1 MGWMDRSHGGCSRG
15 LCRGGSRPRWQPNLQ
30 ATHRPAIAARAFH
43 SCSTAPRIVAITT
56 TTAPAMHNARTSL
69 ASRFRTSLHRRPP
82 CGALAERPQGRRER
96 RPVDVYEHN
105 GLQPTRAF
113 HQDRRRR
120 GLCVRIQPCHTPP
133 AGRRQAAVGITDRGP
148 PFRQCMALTELAEL
162 IHITVRHR
170 RRGRRLLLRDIRDE
184 RLGRQQQRRDRR
196 CILQRHPLDL
206 GRVDDPRLHHVDVLH
221 ALRVVAAVR
230 RRLALH
236 LLDDHAPLGTRVLDD
251 LADRLPER
259 PRHHPGAH
267 FLVALGHY
275 PVDSLGRAQQRHA
288 AARDDALLDGRS
300 RRIQRVLD
308 ARLLLLHRRL
318 GGRPDLDHRHAA
330 GQLRQP
336 FLQLLAVIVRRGL
349 LDLGADLLDAALD
362 LLRLAGALDDRG
374 VVLVEDHLLGLSEVL
389 ELDVLELDPQV
400 LRDCLAAGQSGD
412 VLEHGLAT
420 VAEARRLDG
429 GTVQRAAELVHDQ
442 GRQRLALDVLG
453 DDEERLAG
461 SGDLLQQREHVLH
474 HADLLLVDENERIL
488 EHDLH
493 ALGVRHEVRREVA
506 AVELHALD
514 QIQNRVGR
522 LRLLDRDDA
531 VFAHLLHRLGDQVT
545 DRLVVVRGD
554 RRDLGDL
561 LLVLGGL
568 GELLQLVGHRF
579 HGRLDAPLE
588 AHWVGAGGDVAEA
601 LSEDGLRQHGGGGRA
616 VTGDV
621 GGLGRHFL
629 QHVGAHLLVGV
640 LQLDL
645 LGDGDA
651 VLGDRRAAELLVD
664 DDVAA
669 LRPQRGLH
677 GRRHDVDAPEQR
689 RPGVLVKFELLWHGS
704 RSSCLLE
711 NGEDVVL
718 AHDQILLVVDLHLG
732 AGVLPE
738 QDLVP
743 GLHIER
749 DLLALVGDLAVTD
762 GDHLTLLRLL
772 LGRVRDDDPTLLDLL
787 LLEPLHQKPIVQWTN
802 LHTLLLLRWT
812 SPGPRFTFLGV
823 RPDLSLGD
831 DRDDRPG
838 ERDVHRREEPPASR
852 VAQRPEDPA
861 PHDTPDQAE
870 HQIPDQP
877 VPSILH
883 HDLGQP
889 ASQQP
894 HDHPRDEHSEL
905 HDPSSFFGG
914 RGASAAASP
923 SRFRLTR
930 STIALYK
937 LYIKYSF

>member
-1 MGWMDRSHGGCSRG
+1 MPWSPVGTTPPMRPSPIRPIAV
-15 LCRGGSRPRWQPNLQ
+15 LIKGGSPSP
-30 ATHRPAIAARAFH
+30 
-43 SCSTAPRIVAITT
+43 
-56 TTAPAMHNARTSL
+56 
-69 ASRFRTSLHRRPP
+69 
-82 CGALAERPQGRRER
+82 
-96 RPVDVYEHN
+96 
-105 GLQPTRAF
+105 
-113 HQDRRRR
+113 
-120 GLCVRIQPCHTPP
+120 
-133 AGRRQAAVGITDRGP
+133 
-148 PFRQCMALTELAEL
+148 L
-162 IHITVRHR
+162 IHVAVRHC
-170 RRGRRLLLRDIRDE
+170 RRGRRFLLRDIRDE
-184 RLGRQQQRRDRR
+184 RLGREQQRCDRR
-196 CILQRHPLDL
+196 RVLQRHALDL
-206 GRVDDPRLHHVDVLH
+206 RRVDDAGLHHVDVLH
-221 ALRVVAAVR
+221 ALRIVAAVR

-236 LLDDHAPLGTRVLDD
+236 LLNDHAAFEAGVLDD
-251 LADRLPER
+251 LADGLLER
-259 PRHHPGAH
+259 PLDDHGAH
-267 FLVALGHY
+267 LLVALGLH
-275 PVDSLGRAQQRHA
+275 PVDGLGRAQQRHA
-288 AARDDALLDGRS
+288 AARDDALLNGRAG
-300 RRIQRVLD
+300 RIQRVLD

-336 FLQLLAVIVRRGL
+336 LLQLLAVVVRRGL

-374 VVLVEDHLLGLSEVL
+374 VVLVEDQLLGLSEVL
-389 ELDVLELDPQV
+389 ELDVLELDSEV
-400 LRDCLAAGQSGD
+400 LRDRLAAGESGD

-429 GTVQRAAELVHDQ
+429 GAVQRAAELVHDQ

-461 SGDLLQQREHVLH
+461 SGDLLQQRQHVLH
-474 HADLLLVDENERIL
+474 HADLFLVDENERIL

-493 ALGVRHEVRREVA
+493 ALGIRHEVRREVA

-588 AHWVGAGGDVAEA
+588 PHRVGAGGDVAEA

-629 QHVGAHLLVGV
+629 QHLGAHVLVGV

-651 VLGDRRAAELLVD
+651 VLGDRGAAELLVD

-669 LRPQRGLH
+669 FRAQRRLH
-677 GRRHDVDAPEQR
+677 GRRHDVDAPKQR
-689 RPGVLVKFELLWHGS
+689 RPRVLFEYQLLRHGS
-704 RSSCLLE
+704 RPSLLK

-718 AHDQILLVVDLHLG
+718 AHDQILLVVDFHLG

-738 QDLVP
+738 QDLVA
-743 GLHIER
+743 GLHVER
-749 DLLALVGDLAVTD
+749 DLLALVGDLAVAD
-762 GDHLTLLRLL
+762 GNHLGLLGLL
-772 LGRVRDDDPTLLDLL
+772 LGRVRDDDPALLDLF
-787 LLEPLHQKPIVQWTN
+787 LLEPLDQKPIVQRTN

-812 SPGPRFTFLGV
+812 SPGPYSVTRSRLDLVPRDARFTFLGV
-823 RPDLSLGD
+823 RPDLPLGD
-831 DRDDRPG
+831 DHDDRPD
-838 ERDVHRREEPPASR
+838 ESDEHRREEPPAR
-852 VAQRPEDPA
+852 EDAQGPEDPA
-861 PHDTPDQAE
+861 PRDAPENTEQ
-870 HQIPDQP
+870 QIPDQP

-883 HDLGQP
+883 HDPGQP

-894 HDHPRDEHSEL
+894 YDHPRDAHCEL

-914 RGASAAASP
+914 EERWPPPLLRAS
-923 SRFRLTR
+923 RLTSSQYHNMKYMSNR
-930 STIALYK
+930 I
-937 LYIKYSF
+937 YI